1 MRRLALKQQA
11 REISGLTGAGMALGW
26 IVALGLT
33 RLLGYLL
40 YQVSPRDPLT
50 FAAAIA
56 IMTAASLVACL
67 LPACRAMRIDPV
79 QALRN

>member
-1 MRRLALKQQA
+1 M
-11 REISGLTGAGMALGW
+11 
-26 IVALGLT
+26 IVGGIAALGLT

-50 FAAAIA
+50 FASAIA
-56 IMTAASLVACL
+56 IMAAASLLACL
-67 LPACRAMRIDPV
+67 LPAWRAMRIDPV